1 MNSRIPKPLHLVAG
15 KTMLSWSKDV
25 VSNTLVTLTAAVV
38 GPEFPTQDPCFSNG
52 IKRILQQNRLGT
64 GHALL
69 QTQPLIAKQADHVLV
84 VNADMPLLHSN
95 TLNAM
100 IDRHLASEATL
111 TVLTSRV
118 EEPGEMGRVM
128 RGPGG
133 EVTGV
138 IEWRDADA
146 ETRSCNEVCCGV
158 YCFQSDWLWP
168 TLQGLAPAPSGEVYI
183 TALIEKAHR
192 SGLSVES
199 VSPIDP
205 DEALGVNDRSDL
217 ALVTA
222 VAFERTRQRAMTQ
235 GVTLVDPPS
244 TFIDATVRLGIDTV
258 LEPGVILQGDT
269 IIGEE
274 CNVGPNAIIRDSSIG
289 DRCRI
294 QGSVI
299 EEAFIA
305 DRVRVGPYCHL
316 RPGTRLAEDVH
327 IGNYVEVKEAT
338 IGSGTRV
345 GHFSYLG
352 DAEIGM
358 NVNVGAGTITCNYD
372 GETKNRTSIGD
383 GAFIGSDSM
392 LVAPIRIG
400 ARAVTGAGS
409 VVTKDLP
416 DDALAYGVPARESER
431 NRNSQGNGEE

>member
-1 MNSRIPKPLHLVAG
+1 MEI
-15 KTMLSWSKDV
+15 
-25 VSNTLVTLTAAVV
+25 
-38 GPEFPTQDPCFSNG
+38 
-52 IKRILQQNRLGT
+52 
-64 GHALL
+64 
-69 QTQPLIAKQADHVLV
+69 
-84 VNADMPLLHSN
+84 
-95 TLNAM
+95 
-100 IDRHLASEATL
+100 
-111 TVLTSRV
+111 
-118 EEPGEMGRVM
+118 
-128 RGPGG
+128 
-133 EVTGV
+133 
-138 IEWRDADA
+138 
-146 ETRSCNEVCCGV
+146 
-158 YCFQSDWLWP
+158 
-168 TLQGLAPAPSGEVYI
+168 
-183 TALIEKAHR
+183 
-192 SGLSVES
+192 
-199 VSPIDP
+199 
-205 DEALGVNDRSDL
+205 
-217 ALVTA
+217 
-222 VAFERTRQRAMTQ
+222 
-235 GVTLVDPPS
+235 
-244 TFIDATVRLGIDTV
+244 
-258 LEPGVILQGDT
+258 
-269 IIGEE
+269 
-274 CNVGPNAIIRDSSIG
+274 
-289 DRCRI
+289 
-294 QGSVI
+294 GSVL

-305 DRVRVGPYCHL
+305 DRVQVGPYCHL